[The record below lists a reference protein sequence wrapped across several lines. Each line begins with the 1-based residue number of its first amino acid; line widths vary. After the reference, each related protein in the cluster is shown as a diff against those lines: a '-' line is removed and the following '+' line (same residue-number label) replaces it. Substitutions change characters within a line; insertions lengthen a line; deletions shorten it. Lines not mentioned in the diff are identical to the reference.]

1 VSSTA
6 LFLRFLRYGA
16 LAFGGPVAQ
25 VAHLRDELVE
35 RERWVTPEEFQ
46 RALALYQLLP
56 GPEATELCA
65 WFGMRKG
72 GRLGGVLAALGF
84 VLPGVGLMLA
94 AGWAWRTAGARQW
107 IPGEVMLCLQ
117 AAVAAL
123 VVRASWRLGRGVV
136 GSAQS
141 GALVGSAFLASV
153 AGAPFWLVLGLP
165 ALGLSWRRRA
175 GGWLAVAGLLGLVG
189 WCWQG
194 HVPEAPVPGPV
205 AAQAAG
211 GEPATP
217 WALLLLGLRAGLF
230 SFGGAYTALPIVRHE
245 AVVAHGWLSD
255 SAFLDGVAL
264 GGILPAPLIVFT
276 TFVGYSAGG
285 FPGALAATAGTFLP
299 AFAMVVLL
307 HERLERWMAD
317 ARLHALLDGVMLGV
331 VGLVAATAVQ
341 VSGPVVGSAGGL
353 AVALCALGLL
363 WKLPA
368 AWSVPTV
375 VLGAAAAGG
384 VSSLLSH

>member
-1 VSSTA
+1 MH
-6 LFLRFLRYGA
+6 LGLLLRFLRYGA

-25 VAHLRDELVE
+25 IAHLRDELVD
-35 RERWVTPEEFQ
+35 RERWVTPEEFH

-84 VLPGVGLMLA
+84 VLPGAGLMLA
-94 AGWAWRTAGARQW
+94 ASWAWRTAGARQW
-107 IPGEVMLCLQ
+107 IPREVMLCLQ

-123 VVRASWRLGRGVV
+123 VVRAAWRLGRGVV
-136 GSAQS
+136 GSSQS
-141 GALVGSAFLASV
+141 AVLVGSCFLASV

-165 ALGLSWRRRA
+165 ALGLASRRRV
-175 GGWLAVAGLLGLVG
+175 GVGLAFTALLALVV

-194 HVPEAPVPGPV
+194 QGPAGPV
-205 AAQAAG
+205 VMRSPAHDVG

-230 SFGGAYTALPIVRHE
+230 SFGGAYTALPLVREE
-245 AVVAHGWLSD
+245 AVVVQGWLSH

-264 GGILPAPLIVFT
+264 GGVLPAPLIVFT
-276 TFVGYSAGG
+276 TFVGYAAGG
-285 FPGALAATAGTFLP
+285 FPGALAAMAGTFLP

-307 HERLERWMAD
+307 HEQLERWMAD
-317 ARLHALLDGVMLGV
+317 ARVHALLDGVMLGV

-341 VSGPVVGSAGGL
+341 VSAPVVGSTGGV
-353 AVALCALGLL
+353 AVALLSLGLM
-363 WKLPA
+363 WKLPQ
-368 AWSVPTV
+368 AWAVPVV
-375 VLGAAAAGG
+375 VLLAAAAGG
-384 VSSLLSH
+384 VCALLLP